1 MLRLVATFSPE
12 FTHRATHPRI
22 TVSTEI
28 SWSQEMEDG
37 RLKFLMFFMEQI
49 LQYNRINLNVEAI
62 TVFHDRG
69 RYSCNNI
76 ETL

>member
-1 MLRLVATFSPE
+1 
-12 FTHRATHPRI
+12 
-22 TVSTEI
+22 
-28 SWSQEMEDG
+28 MEDG

-62 TVFHDRG
+62 TVFQDRG